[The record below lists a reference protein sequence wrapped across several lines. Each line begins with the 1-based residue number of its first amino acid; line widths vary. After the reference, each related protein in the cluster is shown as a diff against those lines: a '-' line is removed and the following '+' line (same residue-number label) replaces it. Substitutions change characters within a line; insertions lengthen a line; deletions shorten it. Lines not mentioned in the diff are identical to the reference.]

1 MESNF
6 GRPDLSGWQRKLF
19 AGQASFSLKAVLLQK
34 LHLARVSGRG
44 KRGGLP
50 VPFRKVTDIAN
61 NLV

>member
-1 MESNF
+1 M
-6 GRPDLSGWQRKLF
+6 RVF
-19 AGQASFSLKAVLLQK
+19 ALVAALY
-34 LHLARVSGRG
+34 LARVSGWG